1 MALEVAPKLI
11 QSFLIVPGLIILAP
25 ESFLLVFLQGDEVR
39 LFKPVKSL
47 LVILLLSYEDFLI

>member
-11 QSFLIVPGLIILAP
+11 QSFLIVRGLIILAP

>member
-39 LFKPVKSL
+39 LFKPVKS
-47 LVILLLSYEDFLI
+47 VKFGYFIIII